1 MRKDR
6 QAFGKVML
14 FEPGSGVHLP
24 AFGSLVFIHGMYAV
38 GELQSLA
45 SRLVGA
51 DGNNPDRQTEAGD
64 TPGGSPAQGRRYY
77 SDGVDCLHG

>member
-6 QAFGKVML
+6 QALGKVML
-14 FEPGSGVHLP
+14 FEPSSSVHLP
-24 AFGSLVFIHGMYAV
+24 ALGSLTFIHGMYAV

-45 SRLVGA
+45 SRLVGT

-64 TPGGSPAQGRRYY
+64 TPGGA
-77 SDGVDCLHG
+77 VDLDEPDLAAVADLIL